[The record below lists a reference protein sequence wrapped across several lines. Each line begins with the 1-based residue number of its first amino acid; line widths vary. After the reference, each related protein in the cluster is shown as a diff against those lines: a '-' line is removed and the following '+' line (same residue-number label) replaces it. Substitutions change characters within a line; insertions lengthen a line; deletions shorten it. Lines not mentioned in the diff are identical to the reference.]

1 MKRKLCAGVAL
12 AAIIG
17 GGAAFSDGA
26 AAQNLIFAPGAD
38 ERLNWA
44 SFEAFAEAHDF
55 SGERMTVAG
64 PWTGRD
70 ARLVESVLAY
80 FAAATGAEVV
90 YSGSDSFEQDIVIST
105 QAGSAPNIAVFPQ
118 PGLAADMAAQGF
130 LEPLGE
136 DTADWVREN
145 YSAGESWVDL
155 GSFTGPDGDDALYG
169 FFYKVDVKSLV
180 WYSPDQFFEA
190 GYDTPETMA
199 ELKALTEQIVA
210 DGGTPWCIGLGA
222 GAATGWPA
230 TDWVEDLMLR
240 LHAPEIYD
248 GWVDN
253 AIPFDDARVVEAIE
267 EYGWFARNDDFVA
280 GGVEAVPTTDFR
292 DSPAGLFTFPPEC
305 YMHKQASFIPTFFP
319 EGTEYGFDVDFFY
332 FPAFEDRDLGNPVMG
347 AGTLFAI
354 ADDSQAAR
362 GLMSFLQTPIAHEI
376 WMAQSGFLTPYL
388 AANPEAYGD
397 DALRAMGEILLE
409 ATTFRFDA
417 SDLMPGEIGA
427 GAFWTGMVDYTTG
440 ADAED
445 VAGAIQGR
453 WDAMR

>member
-1 MKRKLCAGVAL
+1 MHHKLCAGVAL
-12 AAIIG
+12 AAIIV
-17 GGAAFSDGA
+17 GGAAFSDKA
-26 AAQNLIFAPGAD
+26 LAQELVFAPGED

-55 SGERMTVAG
+55 SGERLTVAG
-64 PWTGRD
+64 PWTGLD

-80 FAAATGAEVV
+80 FAEATGAEVV

-145 YSAGESWVDL
+145 CSAGESWVDL

-190 GYDTPETMA
+190 GYDIPETME
-199 ELKALTEQIVA
+199 ELKALTEEIVA

-240 LHAPEIYD
+240 LHEPEVYD

-253 AIPFDDARVVEAIE
+253 SIPFDDPRVIEAIE
-267 EYGWFARNDDFVA
+267 AYGWFARNDDFVA

-292 DSPAGLFTFPPEC
+292 DSPAGLFTFPPGC

-354 ADDSQAAR
+354 ADDSEAAR
-362 GLMSFLQTPIAHEI
+362 GLMAFLQTPIAHEI

-388 AANPEAYGD
+388 EANPEAYGD

-445 VAGAIQGR
+445 VARMIQDR